1 MNKQIFE
8 LLRKIIINRGNPISV
23 DDLSASMYVSP
34 RMIYNYWKDICFYCE
49 KINAINYISF
59 KDGLFYFNGGND
71 ETKYISAC
79 LDSLL
84 FNEYRLNSEERIQII
99 AVIMAFSNYP
109 IKNNYFEEIMFTSK
123 NTVVADIRNFKKLIE
138 ENNIYFNKNKHN
150 GLLLD
155 CSNEQRLN
163 IIIKAMEK
171 LDFINEYYLNSP
183 CNPVVSY
190 LMKYL
195 KIDKYR
201 NIVEFAIKE
210 SENELNGKI
219 SDYNYFYM
227 LFVIS
232 LLLVCYE
239 QKKNIC
245 VLNISSQSN
254 IYSDTD
260 FIYKLSNKV
269 SESFSNDDLLSKYI
283 YENICQ
289 IDISFTQN
297 QENNNPKY
305 INTIV
310 DSLLKKMSNYYNIN
324 LNENHILN
332 EYLNSHITSCYHR
345 ILNEEILDNPY
356 LEQIKNRYPKDFEN
370 LKNNIDIIEN
380 GLNISLNDG
389 EIAYILLHILASIQ
403 REERDELPTI
413 ALICP
418 SGTATS
424 NFLSHQIK
432 NRLKVN
438 TITAKSVHDLKD
450 LHNTSFADLIVST
463 IPIYFKE
470 IPVVQVNAIL
480 QDEDYLKIIKS
491 LEYKEKIFYENNK
504 SEEFYS
510 KNMFVNLLSKEY
522 IQLNVEASDWREAIV
537 KSAESL
543 LWNEYITANYVH
555 QMIDLVTRYGPY
567 IVVAPGIALAHASP
581 NDGVIHPATSLIRL
595 TKPVIFNKEE
605 FDPVSVVI
613 CIAIEDSPMYVNAM
627 MQLISIIKNPSFMD
641 MVINATSSQQIY
653 DFLIS
658 ERSKDK

>member
-8 LLRKIIINRGNPISV
+8 ILRKIIINRGNPISV

-49 KINAINYISF
+49 KIKAKNIISF

-71 ETKYISAC
+71 DTKYISAC

-84 FNEYRLNSEERIQII
+84 FNEYRLNSEERMQII
-99 AVIMAFSNYP
+99 AVIMSFSYYP
-109 IKNNYFEEIMFTSK
+109 IKNSYFEEIMFTSK
-123 NTVVADIRNFKKLIE
+123 NTIVSDIRNFKKNIE

-155 CSNEQRLN
+155 CNNEQRLN

-201 NIVEFAIKE
+201 NIVEFSIKE

-219 SDYNYFYM
+219 SDYNYFYI

-239 QKKNIC
+239 QQKNIC
-245 VLNISSQSN
+245 ILNNSDQSN

-260 FIYKLSNKV
+260 FTYKLAHKV
-269 SESFSNDDLLSKYI
+269 SKLYFNDKLLLKYI
-283 YENICQ
+283 FDNIHN
-289 IDISFTQN
+289 IDINFVQN
-297 QENNNPKY
+297 HENNNPKY

-324 LNENHILN
+324 LNENHLLN

-345 ILNEEILDNPY
+345 ILNQKVLDNPY
-356 LEQIKNRYPKDFEN
+356 LEQIKMRYPKDFEN

-403 REERDELPTI
+403 REEREQLPTI

-418 SGTATS
+418 AGTATS

-450 LHNTSFADLIVST
+450 IHNNFFADLIVST
-463 IPIYFKE
+463 IPINFKE
-470 IPVVQVNAIL
+470 IPAVQVNAIL

-491 LEYKEKIFYENNK
+491 LEYKEKILFEDNK
-504 SEEFYS
+504 QEELYS
-510 KNMFVNLLSKEY
+510 KNMFVNLLSKEH
-522 IQLNVEASDWREAIV
+522 IQLDVEASDWREAIV
-537 KSAESL
+537 KSSESL

-595 TKPVIFNKEE
+595 TKPVNFNKDE

-653 DFLIS
+653 DFFIN

>member
-1 MNKQIFE
+1 M
-8 LLRKIIINRGNPISV
+8 

-49 KINAINYISF
+49 KIKAKNIISF
-59 KDGLFYFNGGND
+59 KDGLFYFNGGSD

-84 FNEYRLNSEERIQII
+84 FNEYRLNSEERMQII
-99 AVIMAFSNYP
+99 AVIMSFSYYP
-109 IKNNYFEEIMFTSK
+109 IKNSYFEEIMFTSK
-123 NTVVADIRNFKKLIE
+123 NTIVSDIRNFKKNIE

-155 CSNEQRLN
+155 CNNEQRLN

-201 NIVEFAIKE
+201 NIVEFSIKE

-219 SDYNYFYM
+219 SDYNYFYI

-239 QKKNIC
+239 QQKNIC
-245 VLNISSQSN
+245 ILNNSDQSN

-260 FIYKLSNKV
+260 FTYKLAHKV
-269 SESFSNDDLLSKYI
+269 SKLYSNDKLLLKYI
-283 YENICQ
+283 FDNIHN
-289 IDISFTQN
+289 IDINFVQN
-297 QENNNPKY
+297 HENNNPKY

-324 LNENHILN
+324 LNENHLLN

-345 ILNEEILDNPY
+345 ILNQKVLDNPY
-356 LEQIKNRYPKDFEN
+356 LEQIKMRYPKDFEN

-403 REERDELPTI
+403 REEREQLPTI

-418 SGTATS
+418 AGTATS

-450 LHNTSFADLIVST
+450 IHNNFFADLIVST
-463 IPIYFKE
+463 IPINFKE
-470 IPVVQVNAIL
+470 IPAVQVNAIL

-491 LEYKEKIFYENNK
+491 LEYKEKILFEDNK
-504 SEEFYS
+504 QEELYP
-510 KNMFVNLLSKEY
+510 KNMFVNLLSKEH
-522 IQLNVEASDWREAIV
+522 IQLDVEASDWREAIV
-537 KSAESL
+537 KSSESL

-595 TKPVIFNKEE
+595 TKPVNFNKDE

-653 DFLIS
+653 DFFIN